1 MKEIEIENKKL
12 NNNNNILWVVDF
24 GTTKSIIINKNIL
37 TNIRKGFYKINLA
50 FNTKIITELI
60 GNYIGYINN
69 MKVIFKD
76 VIVFPDIFYNVM
88 SVNDI
93 INNNLNVNFSKNE
106 LYNNIVN
113 IFNNES
119 KNLIMESKEDS
130 IDKNTNKELVNIIED
145 EIDTVSEIN
154 YCHNDLEKKIIH
166 YRFGHLYIPKFRIWG
181 YSRTT
186 DGYFIGMDKN
196 NFGYK
201 IITKDGYVTIRK
213 DAYFQEEDIINNNN
227 ESIDNISFWDDN
239 ESSYKEYDNNENL
252 NSNNIKIIDDNNDT
266 NNLEDFDINNN
277 RNNPISKYSKK
288 QALTSC
294 STTQAEINVC
304 QIAIN
309 NVIWTIN
316 FINELNIYY
325 KRI

>member
-1 MKEIEIENKKL
+1 MDYINVHLNYNLCLFLNKNEMKEIEIENKKL

-119 KNLIMESKEDS
+119 KNLIMESKED
-130 IDKNTNKELVNIIED
+130 VNLFFI
-145 EIDTVSEIN
+145 
-154 YCHNDLEKKIIH
+154 K
-166 YRFGHLYIPKFRIWG
+166 
-181 YSRTT
+181 TT
-186 DGYFIGMDKN
+186 LFMI
-196 NFGYK
+196 
-201 IITKDGYVTIRK
+201 
-213 DAYFQEEDIINNNN
+213 
-227 ESIDNISFWDDN
+227 
-239 ESSYKEYDNNENL
+239 
-252 NSNNIKIIDDNNDT
+252 
-266 NNLEDFDINNN
+266 
-277 RNNPISKYSKK
+277 
-288 QALTSC
+288 
-294 STTQAEINVC
+294 
-304 QIAIN
+304 QI
-309 NVIWTIN
+309 
-316 FINELNIYY
+316 
-325 KRI
+325 